1 MQALAIPRDSFTIG
15 TFNIRTVDGLFSLND
30 LHKASGGAAKHQ
42 PALFIRLDQTRALIA
57 EIECSTEMQNTAV
70 RAIRGNRADGMPQ
83 GTYACRELVIAY
95 AAWISPAFHLNV
107 IRVFLGATPQVTQ
120 QSLPLTAIPDGRP
133 SVDFLQALAEKGR
146 YEMTV
151 LANGAVAFVPVAE
164 DAIIVT
170 ESQLPKMLAQEG
182 VCRHQLSEIL
192 AVVAGRIT
200 SIGKRHD
207 C

>member
-1 MQALAIPRDSFTIG
+1 MEAVAPQIRQRADTVAGSADIANERSAVRDLCISSVAEIDQGRDS
-15 TFNIRTVDGLFSLND
+15 GLAVKSM
-30 LHKASGGAAKHQ
+30 HGGSN
-42 PALFIRLDQTRALIA
+42 P
-57 EIECSTEMQNTAV
+57 
-70 RAIRGNRADGMPQ
+70 
-83 GTYACRELVIAY
+83 GTYGCRELVIAY

-107 IRVFLGATPQVTQ
+107 IRVFLAATAPQVTQ

>member
-1 MQALAIPRDSFTIG
+1 MRFAQSTAR
-15 TFNIRTVDGLFSLND
+15 FSLND
-30 LHKASGGAAKHQ
+30 FHSASGGKPNHKPAFFLRNDQAK
-42 PALFIRLDQTRALIA
+42 ALID
-57 EIECSTEMQNTAV
+57 EIQV
-70 RAIRGNRADGMPQ
+70 ADSQLALKVIHGGAQ
-83 GTYACRELVIAY
+83 RGTYGCRELVIAY
-95 AAWISPAFHLNV
+95 ATWISPAFHLNV
-107 IRVFLGATPQVTQ
+107 IRVFLAATAPQVTQ